1 MDLSTL
7 EIIKLPQESENKY
20 PPVKSPFRIVSLF
33 DTTKGSRYHQ
43 MINQGLIHH
52 PNVTPFFQEPVTSF
66 DQVIAPAVD
75 GQSDLVHQMTMADL
89 ILFPGVQHY
98 RFPQALLGA
107 IERYRLWNKTVIYDF
122 SDGEYIV
129 DTYVKYCHMYIKR
142 TCEAALEPKDVP
154 GGKILHLPYGPLYE
168 YVEPVDY
175 QADRDIDIAFL
186 MTPDPSSPTQ
196 ASRQLTYNAL
206 TDLARTAEF
215 SGFNIVIGQE
225 AHDGRRAIIDH
236 PDSPDNAFRRYM
248 DKLHRAKIIVTVQP
262 DHLGGDS
269 RLWEALLSGAVVVS
283 NDLTGQKL
291 GLVDG
296 NHYMSFN
303 PHGDIREFKRL
314 LLALL
319 HDDEAA
325 KTRQLIARNGREY
338 VLSHHMPT
346 DRVETILR
354 HTVSKWR

>member
-1 MDLSTL
+1 MDISTI
-7 EIIKLPQESENKY
+7 EVIDRFKRIPSRIN
-20 PPVKSPFRIVSLF
+20 PVKVVSLF

-52 PNVTPFFQEPVTSF
+52 PDVNPAFSEPVTSF
-66 DQVIAPAVD
+66 NEMIAPEVD
-75 GQSDLVHQMTMADL
+75 GQSELVRQMTLADL

-129 DTYVKYCHMYIKR
+129 DTYVKYCNVYIKR
-142 TCEAALEPKDVP
+142 TRKAALEPEDVP
-154 GGKILHLPYGPLYE
+154 GGRILHLPYGPLYE
-168 YVEPVDY
+168 YVKPTDY
-175 QADRDIDIAFL
+175 QEGRDIDIAFL
-186 MTPDPSSPTQ
+186 MTPDPTSPTQ
-196 ASRQLTYNAL
+196 ASRQATYNAL
-206 TDLARTAEF
+206 IDLSKTADF
-215 SGFNIVIGQE
+215 AGFNIVMGQE

-236 PDSPDNAFRRYM
+236 SDSPENAFRRYM

-283 NDLTGQKL
+283 NDLSGQKL

-296 NHYMSFN
+296 NHYLSFN
-303 PHGDIREFKRL
+303 PLGDVRELKAL

-319 HDDEAA
+319 HDDEATV
-325 KTRQLIARNGREY
+325 TRQTIAKNGREY
-338 VLSHHMPT
+338 VLGHHMPP
-346 DRVETILR
+346 DRVETILK
-354 HTVSKWR
+354 HTVDKWR